1 MLNAIKEKLLSVFW
15 ERKRSSQIFMSESL
29 RQRYFGTA
37 NKGLVLGELR
47 LTTQDS
53 RENLLMI
60 GPGGSGIAPRF
71 IVPSLLNLEGS
82 AVVIDVEVNNGDK
95 KVFNLTSDYL
105 KAKGYNIKLFQ
116 LKDVANSL
124 RFNPLARLKTNKE
137 IQELVE
143 MLRDYHLKL
152 DSEDI
157 KSFLAEEIATVD
169 PSKPDEAKNLEAY
182 LLGKIKRDVKHL
194 IHGVMVALKN
204 FSIEEGNLK
213 NFHFGAVRKIIERL
227 TNTED
232 VEAREFIKET
242 INLCNGENPYHEYWD
257 KFDPWRW
264 ALEPASCRKDRYLER
279 CREVTLKTALLVLDL
294 WSEPDIVDLTSSD
307 NVEIEDLTSKK
318 TVIYIPISEMDMDK
332 YSLIIQLFLLRCF
345 KHCYDNREVEES
357 EQVYYFLNSF
367 DCLTPFPKFALWL
380 HMLRDAKTSISLIL
394 NSSEQIRRIYQIDPS
409 NVDACWA
416 YEYGN
421 KIKGFRTRVFLSGVD
436 HHTCKYVEGI
446 VDYRDR
452 TFLAEELRRLPY
464 TQALVICDGML
475 PILLEIKGFC
485 EDKKLNQL
493 LEQQ

>member
-1 MLNAIKEKLLSVFW
+1 MLNTIKEKLVSIFLKRKKPSQVF
-15 ERKRSSQIFMSESL
+15 MPESL
-29 RQRYFGTA
+29 RWRYFGTA

-47 LTTQDS
+47 LTDQDS
-53 RENLLMI
+53 KENLLMI

-105 KAKGYNIKLFQ
+105 KAKGYNIKLLQ
-116 LKDVANSL
+116 VKDVANSL
-124 RFNPLARLKTNKE
+124 RFNPLAKIDTNKE

-169 PSKPDEAKNLEAY
+169 PSRPDEAENLELY
-182 LLGKIKRDVKHL
+182 LLGEIEEGVKNL
-194 IHGVMVALKN
+194 IQGVIIALKS

-227 TNTED
+227 ADEED
-232 VEAREFIKET
+232 LEVREFVKEN
-242 INLCNGENPYHEYWD
+242 INLRNWDYPYDEYWD
-257 KFDPWRW
+257 KFHPWRW
-264 ALEPASCRKDRYLER
+264 VLEPTSCRKDRYLER
-279 CREVTLKTALLVLDL
+279 CREVTLKTALSVLES
-294 WSEPDIVDLTSSD
+294 WSDPDIVDLTSSD
-307 NVEIEDLTSKK
+307 DIKIEDLTSKK

-332 YSLIIQLFLLRCF
+332 YSIIIQLFLLRCF

-357 EQVYYFLNSF
+357 EQVYYFLNGFS
-367 DCLTPFPKFALWL
+367 CLTPFPNFALWL
-380 HMLRDAKTSISLIL
+380 HMLRDAKTSISVIL

-409 NVDACWA
+409 NIDACWA

-421 KIKGFRTRVFLSGVD
+421 KIKGFKTRVFLSGVD
-436 HHTCKYVEGI
+436 HHTCKYVKGV
-446 VDYRDR
+446 VDYREGE
-452 TFLAEELRRLPY
+452 FLAEQLRSLPY
-464 TQALVICDGML
+464 TQALVICDGRL
-475 PILLEIKGFC
+475 PILLEIKGFF
-485 EDKKLNQL
+485 DSKKVNQL